1 MFEETTAEE
10 KLIFRKRLAF
20 VVRLIKIYLPMV
32 IMANLIY
39 YFPFFM
45 TNDTYFRFSVTA
57 PYIGLGAAVVFL
69 MYYSLQ
75 RTVTVYNNDLA
86 EKFIYTNPRL
96 DKLGKKV
103 RFLFCQKEK
112 LLELGLFAAGY
123 IFLPRIATS
132 PAIHFLVVYTPSEFV
147 SDTTQQFLNV
157 GGSASFLDGV
167 IITAIVLP
175 IMLLVFVLANVSA
188 MNYWDTAQ
196 RAKEIDKNN
205 LSQRE
210 QRRELKRD
218 KKSGKKTYIGLLFA
232 YWFGGIGLM
241 VLFPLVFKSAMSVVF
256 FVLFRIAMFVGAVF
270 AVLFVFRVIRGF
282 RIRRKF
288 IKRLSKLCKEKK
300 FRLTK
305 IRYPYRSLFTLYNGE
320 DFRITCNGKSYSCKI
335 LCSLKR
341 SNPLYILRNGVGAR
355 LVIFKF
361 LRIQLFSYTKSF
373 KFGWEADCKKI
384 VIVNPTPLQ
393 ILLAGGNKPTELDNG
408 DIIDGYEIYAATA
421 FMNAL
426 ERDVIDID

>member
-10 KLIFRKRLAF
+10 KLIFRRRLAF
-20 VVRLIKIYLPMV
+20 VGRMIKIYLPMLV
-32 IMANLIY
+32 MANIIY

-45 TNDTYFRFSVTA
+45 TTDTYFRFSVTA

-86 EKFIYTNPRL
+86 EKFIYTKPRL
-96 DKLGKKV
+96 DKFGKKV

-112 LLELGLFAAGY
+112 LLELALFGVFY
-123 IFLPRIATS
+123 ILLPRIATS
-132 PAIHFLVVYTPSEFV
+132 PAIHFLVVHEPSEFV
-147 SDTTQQFLNV
+147 SDTNLQFLNV
-157 GGSASFLDGV
+157 GGDASFLDGV

-210 QRRELKRD
+210 QRRELRRD
-218 KKSGKKTYIGLLFA
+218 KKSGKKAYVGLIFA
-232 YWFGGIGLM
+232 YWFGGISLM
-241 VLFPLVFKSAMSVVF
+241 VLFPLVFKSAMSMVF
-256 FVLFRIAMFVGAVF
+256 FVLFRILVFVGGIF
-270 AVLFVFRVIRGF
+270 AVLFVLRIIRAF

-288 IKRLSKLCKEKK
+288 IKRLRRLCKEKK

-320 DFRITCNGKSYSCKI
+320 DFRITYNGKSYSCKI

-341 SNPLYILRNGVGAR
+341 SNPLFIMRGGIGAR
-355 LVIFKF
+355 IVNIKF
-361 LRIQLFSYTKSF
+361 LRLQIFSYTKSF

-393 ILLAGGNKPTELDNG
+393 ILVPGGNKPAELDNG
-408 DIIDGYEIYAATA
+408 DIVDGYEIYAATA